1 MSLCQVLTH
10 CPTSRSV
17 DAVTKPWSRF
27 WAPSWSRRDHWGGTR
42 FQFEVFAIG
51 FALVAI
57 PYLITNNIAH
67 LYLDT
72 VIDPELALD
81 RKIPVVY
88 WMILPYSLLYL
99 FYPLTLALSPRD
111 DRGRAEIAVAMQMLI
126 SVNAVCCIIHLA
138 LPAEIDLRDQID
150 WQSMNAWQTTLFELI
165 HSADNPWNAW
175 PSLHIVHSYFLAR
188 LMTMWV
194 QRENPGRALSRLFL
208 ILLWLEWFL
217 LCISIMTTKQHYAF
231 DLVTGVLVAHLAW
244 VWCKP
249 SLELVGSMGA
259 DAFAEEAGWAS

>member
-1 MSLCQVLTH
+1 M
-10 CPTSRSV
+10 
-17 DAVTKPWSRF
+17 DAIVKPWPRF
-27 WAPSWSRRDHWGGTR
+27 WARSWSRRDRWGGTR
-42 FQFEVFAIG
+42 FQFEVFIIG

-57 PYLITNNIAH
+57 PYMITNNIAH

-99 FYPLTLALSPRD
+99 FYPVTLVLSPRD
-111 DRGRAEIAVAMQMLI
+111 DRGRAELVVAMQMLI
-126 SVNAVCCIIHLA
+126 AVNAVCCINHLI

-150 WQSMNAWQTTLFELI
+150 WELMNYWQTSLFEFI

-194 QRENPGRALSRLFL
+194 QRENPDHTLTKPFLF
-208 ILLWLEWFL
+208 LLWLEWGL
-217 LCISIMTTKQHYAF
+217 LCISILATKQHYAF
-231 DLVTGVLVAHLAW
+231 DLVTGFLVGHLAW

-249 SLELVGSMGA
+249 GLDLVGSKGSE
-259 DAFAEEAGWAS
+259 AFAEGAGWA

>member
-1 MSLCQVLTH
+1 
-10 CPTSRSV
+10 
-17 DAVTKPWSRF
+17 
-27 WAPSWSRRDHWGGTR
+27 
-42 FQFEVFAIG
+42 
-51 FALVAI
+51 LVAI

-99 FYPLTLALSPRD
+99 FYPVTLVLSPRD
-111 DRGRAEIAVAMQMLI
+111 DRGRAELVVAMQMLI
-126 SVNAVCCIIHLA
+126 AVNAVCCINHLI

-150 WQSMNAWQTTLFELI
+150 WELMNYWQTSLFEFI

-194 QRENPGRALSRLFL
+194 QRENPDHTLTKPFLF
-208 ILLWLEWFL
+208 LLWLEWGL
-217 LCISIMTTKQHYAF
+217 LCISILATKQHYAF
-231 DLVTGVLVAHLAW
+231 DLVTGFLVGHLAW

-249 SLELVGSMGA
+249 GLDLVGSKGSE
-259 DAFAEEAGWAS
+259 AFAEGAGWA